1 MQCLVTS
8 RRLVVSA
15 MVLGGGLIGSAP
27 TWSQTALDEWFTQA
41 MSTLVLNHRFEFV
54 DDEANDLDSAS
65 ASTLRAFLGY
75 STAERAGFS
84 VHVGLEGVLHV
95 GLDDFNVPGETS
107 EGFDVVADPEGI
119 EFDEAYFAYK
129 GLPDTTL
136 KVGRQYVSFR
146 KAPHHRFVGPVPWRQ
161 NWQSMDAVRL
171 VNKSIADLTVD
182 YVYVHNV
189 SRIFG
194 ENNDNEALANSP
206 MNSHLLNVKYGGLR
220 FGEIEGFYYRLDYD
234 NDALPAPFTD
244 RGTLGVKFQG
254 GAQLSERMK
263 FLYLAEI
270 SQQSAFGDNP
280 SAFDSADQYRVEAGL
295 KFGTGFTAKLAYE
308 VLESSNGVSF
318 STPLATVHAFQ
329 GWADRFIGFPGG
341 GVEDL
346 YVVGLST
353 LPGSIK
359 MMTTFHNYQSAA
371 DGIDYGSEFNIQFT
385 KKIQRFTLQLKHASY
400 FGDDD
405 PAAGALAFDKTITWF
420 TTRWAM

>member
-1 MQCLVTS
+1 MQRSVGC
-8 RRLVVSA
+8 RRLVA
-15 MVLGGGLIGSAP
+15 PAIVLGAGIISSAP
-27 TWSQTALDEWFTQA
+27 GWSQSALDEWITQGKT
-41 MSTLVLNHRFEFV
+41 SLVLNHRFEFV
-54 DDEANDLDSAS
+54 DDQANDLDSAS

-75 STAERAGFS
+75 ATAERAGFS

-95 GLDDFNVPGETS
+95 GLNDFNVPGEAS
-107 EGFDVVADPEGI
+107 EGFDVVADPQGI
-119 EFDEAYFAYK
+119 EFDEAYLSYK
-129 GLPDTTL
+129 GLPDTSL

-146 KAPHHRFVGPVPWRQ
+146 TAPSHRFVGTVPWRQ

-171 VNKSIADLTVD
+171 VNRSVADLTLD

-189 SRIFG
+189 NRIFG

-220 FGEIEGFYYRLDYD
+220 VGEIEGFYYRLDYD
-234 NDALPAPFTD
+234 NDTLPAPFTD
-244 RGTLGVKFQG
+244 RATLGLKFQG
-254 GAQLSERMK
+254 DAQLSERLK

-270 SQQSAFGDNP
+270 SQQSAIGDNP

-295 KFGTGFTAKLAYE
+295 NFGFGLTAKVAYE
-308 VLESSNGVSF
+308 VLESSNGASF

-329 GWADRFIGFPGG
+329 GWADRLIGFPGG

-346 YVVGLST
+346 YVVGMST

-371 DGIDYGSEFNIQFT
+371 DGIEYGSEFNIQFT
-385 KKIQRFTLQLKHASY
+385 KKIRRFTLQLKHASY
-400 FGDDD
+400 FGDEE
-405 PAAGALAFDKTITWF
+405 PSAGALAFDKTITWF
-420 TTRWAM
+420 TTRWAL